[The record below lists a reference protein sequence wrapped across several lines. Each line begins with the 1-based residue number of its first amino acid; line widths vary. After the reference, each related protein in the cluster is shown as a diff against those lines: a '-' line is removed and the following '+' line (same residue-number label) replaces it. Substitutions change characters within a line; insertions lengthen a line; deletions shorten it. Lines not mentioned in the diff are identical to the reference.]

1 MSGIRVLAFT
11 MALTCGCV
19 TTPAAISNPT
29 LLSLHRDYVECS
41 NRQLGTRCND
51 FFSQALMEVYAV
63 DDFSAP
69 AGSEPM
75 DSYKIIRHIE
85 ISDAWRW
92 LGSARDQA
100 VLATAQRLANKDT
113 AVLAVRRGM
122 TTGHLALILPGALQ
136 ASKRW
141 GMLLPNSLSF
151 TASNAQACYVDKKLS
166 YAFRNPD
173 DVVLYRRR

>member
-1 MSGIRVLAFT
+1 M
-11 MALTCGCV
+11 
-19 TTPAAISNPT
+19 NN
-29 LLSLHRDYVECS
+29 YE
-41 NRQLGTRCND
+41 
-51 FFSQALMEVYAV
+51 
-63 DDFSAP
+63 
-69 AGSEPM
+69 
-75 DSYKIIRHIE
+75 IIRHIE

-113 AVLAVRRGM
+113 AVLAVRRGV
-122 TTGHLALILPGALQ
+122 TTGHLALILPGALRD
-136 ASKRW
+136 SKRW

-166 YAFRNPD
+166 YAFRNPG